1 MNHSKEFVRAKWRM
15 LFALMFCYFFY
26 YCGRQ
31 NFGFAILGIQ
41 QTLHLTTTD
50 TGLISAGLLLAYG
63 IGQAV
68 SGSVGDK
75 YGARKLLT
83 FGALLS
89 VLFNVIASF
98 ATGFWSLLIP
108 WCLNGYV
115 QSLGF
120 APGSKLIT
128 EWWDKSERGKA
139 FGLYLSASGVAS
151 IVAFAVCIYVLRY
164 FDWPWLFR
172 IPVIFLFVSAIIF
185 YCVARDKP
193 EDLGFPPIE
202 NTVQDKHSDLTTQER
217 YRLVFTHYRFQLA
230 SLSMGFCSVARYG
243 LLIWVPVIYLGKDS
257 SHSSWMTIALPMGM
271 ALGTIAAGSL
281 SDKLFNSDRIKPAIL
296 FMTLAAMLTIVLYF
310 MPVEHVLLAMILLF
324 FIGFFVFGAQ
334 SALFALCPELLGNAC
349 AGTGTG
355 IMNAYGYAFS
365 AVGEA
370 LIGYLIHYTHD
381 VSITFVVV
389 AVSCVLSVVTAYFVM
404 PKKVSKVKYVFSKES
419 I

>member
-1 MNHSKEFVRAKWRM
+1 MQDKRFVRAKWTI

-31 NFGFAILGIQ
+31 NFGFAILGMQ

-63 IGQAV
+63 VGQAV
-68 SGSVGDK
+68 SGSFGDK
-75 YGARKLLT
+75 YGARNLLT
-83 FGALLS
+83 IGAILS

-98 ATGFWSLLIP
+98 ATGLWSLLIP

-128 EWWDKSERGKA
+128 EWWEKSERGKA

-151 IVAFAVCIYVLRY
+151 VVAFAVCIYVLRY
-164 FDWPWLFR
+164 FDWRWLFR
-172 IPVIFLFVSAIIF
+172 LPVIFLFVSAIIF
-185 YCVARDKP
+185 YCIARDKP
-193 EDLGFPPIE
+193 EDLGFPPLHHDD
-202 NTVQDKHSDLTTQER
+202 VQQKQVSLTSAAR
-217 YRLVFTHYRFQLA
+217 YRLVFTNVQFQLA
-230 SLSMGFCSVARYG
+230 SLAMGFCSVARYG
-243 LLIWVPVIYLGKDS
+243 LLIWVPVIYLGKDGA
-257 SHSSWMTIALPMGM
+257 HSSWMTIALPIGM
-271 ALGTIAAGSL
+271 ALGTIAAGSI
-281 SDKLFNSDRIKPAIL
+281 SDKLFHSDRIKPTLL
-296 FMTLAAMLTIVLYF
+296 FMTLAALLTVALYF
-310 MPVEHVLLAMILLF
+310 TPVEQTGLAMLLLF
-324 FIGFFVFGAQ
+324 FIGFFVFGPQ

-349 AGTGTG
+349 ASTGTG

-370 LIGYLIHYTHD
+370 LIGYLIHYTGN

-389 AVSCVLSVVTAYFVM
+389 AVSCCLSVVMAYFVM
-404 PKKVSKVKYVFSKES
+404 PLSVGLVVVEDGL
-419 I
+419 